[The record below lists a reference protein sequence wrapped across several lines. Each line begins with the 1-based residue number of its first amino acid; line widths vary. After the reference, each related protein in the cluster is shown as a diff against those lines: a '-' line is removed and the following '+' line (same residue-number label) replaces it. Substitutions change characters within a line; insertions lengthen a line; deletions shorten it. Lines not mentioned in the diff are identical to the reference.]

1 MSNDIK
7 ELIDR
12 IKYYGTSYAIGDN
25 LGREIGGTDDLLMAA
40 ASALEN
46 LDAQLEVCVKGDI
59 NKTRENEILLS
70 ALTKWGA
77 GIQTVMVFEEM
88 AELQKELCKSLRG
101 KDNRGYIAEEI
112 ADVRIVLDQMV
123 ILYDCAEDVDTW
135 RKVKLGRLE
144 KRLSAQ
150 EGEKDELL
158 AASAKPEPTEVL
170 TLDELRKMDGEPV
183 WIKSLTD
190 QTERWGL
197 VSLFRQATTGKL
209 YVYIYDTGHGER
221 NLSSQEYGMTWLAYR
236 CKPKEEQYAND

>member
-46 LDAQLEVCVKGDI
+46 LDAQLDACVAEDI

-77 GIQTVMVFEEM
+77 GMQTVMVFEEM

-101 KDNRGYIAEEI
+101 KDNRGVHSRGDRGCPDHA
-112 ADVRIVLDQMV
+112 
-123 ILYDCAEDVDTW
+123 
-135 RKVKLGRLE
+135 
-144 KRLSAQ
+144 
-150 EGEKDELL
+150 
-158 AASAKPEPTEVL
+158 
-170 TLDELRKMDGEPV
+170 
-183 WIKSLTD
+183 
-190 QTERWGL
+190 
-197 VSLFRQATTGKL
+197 
-209 YVYIYDTGHGER
+209 
-221 NLSSQEYGMTWLAYR
+221 
-236 CKPKEEQYAND
+236 

>member
-46 LDAQLEVCVKGDI
+46 LDAQLDACVAEDI

-77 GIQTVMVFEEM
+77 GMQTVMVFEEM
-88 AELQKELCKSLRG
+88 AELQKELCKNLRG

-112 ADVRIVLDQMV
+112 ADVRIMLDQMV
-123 ILYDCAEDVDTW
+123 ILHDCAEDVDTW

-144 KRLSAQ
+144 KRLSDKTALG
-150 EGEKDELL
+150 GEEN
-158 AASAKPEPTEVL
+158 
-170 TLDELRKMDGEPV
+170 G
-183 WIKSLTD
+183 
-190 QTERWGL
+190 
-197 VSLFRQATTGKL
+197 
-209 YVYIYDTGHGER
+209 
-221 NLSSQEYGMTWLAYR
+221 
-236 CKPKEEQYAND
+236 

>member
-59 NKTRENEILLS
+59 DKTRENEILLS

-77 GIQTVMVFEEM
+77 GMQTVMVFEEM

-101 KDNRGYIAEEI
+101 QDNRGYIAEEI
-112 ADVRIVLDQMV
+112 ADVRIMLDQMV
-123 ILYDCAEDVDTW
+123 ILHDCAEDVNVW

-144 KRLSAQ
+144 KRLSDKTALGGV
-150 EGEKDELL
+150 E
-158 AASAKPEPTEVL
+158 
-170 TLDELRKMDGEPV
+170 DG
-183 WIKSLTD
+183 
-190 QTERWGL
+190 
-197 VSLFRQATTGKL
+197 
-209 YVYIYDTGHGER
+209 
-221 NLSSQEYGMTWLAYR
+221 N
-236 CKPKEEQYAND
+236 